1 LARKPIPGEKWYP
14 DVADMIVRRGLSV
27 RRAAEA
33 CGVELTQ
40 EEAENHERRKSFE
53 RAKWDAEH
61 KYAAEIGANPDWNK
75 TVLIGEMRIIAT
87 KLRELGEYKQA
98 ADVLFS
104 LAKITGDVGPDV
116 QTNVFEGL
124 SARDLEDIR
133 EKLKRGKV
141 AESTGAGPE
150 PIPN

>member
-1 LARKPIPGEKWYP
+1 
-14 DVADMIVRRGLSV
+14 M

-40 EEAENHERRKSFE
+40 EEAEVHERRKSFE

-61 KYAAEIGANPDWNK
+61 KYAAEIGSNPDWNK
-75 TVLIGEMRIIAT
+75 TVLVGEMRIIAT
-87 KLRELGEYKQA
+87 KLREMGEYKQA
-98 ADVLFS
+98 AEVLFS

-124 SARDLEDIR
+124 SARELEDIR
-133 EKLKRGKV
+133 AKLKGGKKV
-141 AESTGAGPE
+141 EAIEANGPA
-150 PIPN
+150 N